1 MQNYLKFLLHDFMN
15 RAVAFQDNGT
25 VEQCSN
31 TATCCQ
37 GLYMSLPCNEL
48 KATKQGHA
56 VLRPK
61 HIISAFPFPAKE

>member
-37 GLYMSLPCNEL
+37 GLYMSLPRNEL
-48 KATKQGHA
+48 KKKLVGN
-56 VLRPK
+56 
-61 HIISAFPFPAKE
+61 